1 MLITEGSKLGSF
13 WALARGNPV
22 VSFNLIAFWPLVLR
36 LQRAGDHDPQ
46 ENWCRDSVGGQHR
59 KARDRHRGCSDHLG
73 GEPLPIEARRQPHL
87 HRRCLPVLD
96 YRRPREE
103 EVRHASSLLCP
114 PPLSL
119 NTLGAAQPK
128 SGILRVGTAR
138 ARESDVPFIFLSE
151 SSQVRH
157 DFKTVVSNSV

>member
-59 KARDRHRGCSDHLG
+59 KACDRHRGCSDHPG

-103 EVRHASSLLCP
+103 EVRHTPSLLCP
-114 PPLSL
+114 PSPLPQHLWRGPKWSAEQL
-119 NTLGAAQPK
+119 RCTITKSTYARRTSALG
-128 SGILRVGTAR
+128 T
-138 ARESDVPFIFLSE
+138 PFL
-151 SSQVRH
+151 
-157 DFKTVVSNSV
+157 TG